1 MWFHSFEFLVFAPIV
16 LLGHALLNGQ
26 ALRVWLLVMSYIFY
40 GWGQPWACGLLVASS
55 LLDFLVTL
63 RLDVASSPRARKAWL
78 LLSVVGNLGLL
89 GTFKYLPFLARTI
102 NRASGALGWD
112 LELAVPQVALP
123 PGISFY
129 TFQTMSY
136 TIDVYRRQMK
146 ACRSFTTMA
155 LFVAYF
161 PQLVAGPI
169 ERATKLLPQLVTKQP
184 RSAQDVMA
192 GISRIL
198 WGLMKKLVFA
208 DWLGLFVN
216 QVYVAPSS
224 ASGGELLLAT
234 YAFAFQI
241 YLDFSAYSD
250 IAIGLGR
257 IMGIRI
263 TENFRWPYLARNLSE
278 FWRRWH
284 ISFSTWLRDYLYIPL
299 GGSHRG
305 PRRTVINVFLVM
317 FLGGLWHG
325 AANTYILWGL
335 WIGLGLALFH
345 GYATLTSRQRSD
357 MNPVRWRDVP
367 GVLLTFH
374 WMLISWVFFRSQSV
388 GEAFAILGRIAQP
401 FGQAPT
407 VSPEVTMRTLVFLII
422 VVLAHLLRG
431 SGLGLSW
438 ERLKSPAAIGAFW
451 GGMIVC
457 MATLFAPEREP
468 FIYFQF

>member
-1 MWFHSFEFLVFAPIV
+1 MWFHSLEFLIFASLA

-40 GWGQPWACGLLVASS
+40 GWGQAWACGLLVISS
-55 LLDFLVTL
+55 VLDYIVTL
-63 RLDVASSPRARKAWL
+63 RLDAASSPRARKAWL
-78 LLSVVGNLGLL
+78 LLSVVGNVGLL
-89 GTFKYLPFLARTI
+89 GTFKYLPFLTRTV
-102 NRASGALGWD
+102 NRLGAGLGWEFD
-112 LELAVPQVALP
+112 LAVPDITLP

-169 ERATKLLPQLVTKQP
+169 ERATKLMPQLVAKQP
-184 RSAQDVMA
+184 RSAEDVMA
-192 GISRIL
+192 GVSRIL
-198 WGLMKKLVFA
+198 WGLMKKIVFA

-216 QVYVAPSS
+216 QVYAVPSS

-263 TENFRWPYLARNLSE
+263 MENFRWPYLARNLSE

-299 GGSHRG
+299 GGSRRG
-305 PRRTVINVFLVM
+305 AARTILNVFLVM

-345 GYATLTSRQRSD
+345 GYATLMSRERSD
-357 MNPVRWRDVP
+357 MGPVRWRDVP

-374 WMLISWVFFRSQSV
+374 WMLVSWVFFRSQSI
-388 GEAFAILGRIAQP
+388 GEAFAILSRIAWP

-407 VSPEVTMRTLVFLII
+407 VSPEVTARTMVLVAI

-438 ERLKSPAAIGAFW
+438 ERLKSPGAVGAFW
-451 GGMIVC
+451 GGLIVF
-457 MATLFAPEREP
+457 MAIAFAPEQEP